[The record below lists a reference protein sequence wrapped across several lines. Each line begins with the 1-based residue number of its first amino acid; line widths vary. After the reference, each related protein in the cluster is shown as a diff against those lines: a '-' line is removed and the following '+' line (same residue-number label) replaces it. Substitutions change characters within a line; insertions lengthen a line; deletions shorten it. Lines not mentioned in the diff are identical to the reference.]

1 MAELEITTLLKKM
14 ADVGGSDLFIA
25 PGIPPRISVEGKLQD
40 ASYEPLTPDD
50 TRQLV
55 KQMLSEEQWAD
66 FFQKRE
72 LNIAYSL
79 RGIAR
84 FRVNV
89 YFQRGTV
96 ASVIRRIRM
105 EIPDFAQL
113 NLPPILGELV
123 KARQGLIL
131 VTGATG
137 TGKSTTMAAM
147 IDFRAENM
155 DGHIVTIEDPI
166 EFVFNHKKSI
176 ITQREVGIDTPN
188 FITALRAAL
197 REDPDVI
204 MVGEMR
210 DMDTIATVLQA
221 AETGHLVFSTFHTT
235 DAKET
240 IARIISYFPESQQQ
254 QVRSQIAANVIGI
267 ISQRLAKRRDKKGL
281 VLAAEVLINTPT
293 IRSAIL
299 ENRIAEIPMLI
310 SKGAEEYSMQTFDQ
324 AAVKLFKEGL
334 ITEEVGRAT
343 ATNPSEFDR
352 SIKFTR

>member
-1 MAELEITTLLKKM
+1 MKLDKFFLKAISQGASDIHFKAGSAPIVRMFGDLYVVKGPPLRTDDITNLVFELLAQAHGKHLRSFTEIDTTY
-14 ADVGGSDLFIA
+14 SI
-25 PGIPPRISVEGKLQD
+25 PGK
-40 ASYEPLTPDD
+40 
-50 TRQLV
+50 
-55 KQMLSEEQWAD
+55 
-66 FFQKRE
+66 
-72 LNIAYSL
+72 
-79 RGIAR
+79 AR
-84 FRVNV
+84 FRVNI
-89 YFQRGTV
+89 YRSRGEYAIAMRYIPLTIPTLEELRV
-96 ASVIRRIRM
+96 PSVLKLLARRPR
-105 EIPDFAQL
+105 
-113 NLPPILGELV
+113 GLV
-123 KARQGLIL
+123 L
-131 VTGATG
+131 VTGITG
-137 TGKSTTMAAM
+137 SGKTTTLASS
-147 IDFRAENM
+147 IEFINQNRKV
-155 DGHIVTIEDPI
+155 HIITIEDPV
-166 EFVFNHKKSI
+166 EFVYSDNRAI
-176 ITQREVGIDTPN
+176 IHQREVGIDTPN